1 MTQEEAWI
9 QQFAWRVVGCGGLR
23 GNAGGICTGKKLEG
37 TRFAAL
43 PVGLAM
49 IVHR

>member
-37 TRFAAL
+37 TRNAEVAIDL
-43 PVGLAM
+43 SV
-49 IVHR
+49 IVRR